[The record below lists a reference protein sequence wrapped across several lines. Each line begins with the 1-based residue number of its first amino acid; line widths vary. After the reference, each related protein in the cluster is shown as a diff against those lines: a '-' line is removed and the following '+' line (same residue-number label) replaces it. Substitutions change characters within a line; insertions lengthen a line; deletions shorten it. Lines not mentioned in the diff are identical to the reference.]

1 MRRVIRRARSHR
13 LLSGIALLVLVG
25 SVAAPMGVEASEAS
39 REGSSSVRRDG
50 SSSKPL
56 VVPARAGLAV
66 SPHPCGTQSVATIA
80 AVDARVARQIYAGEL
95 TGTETR
101 VDQAHVRSSTS
112 LLSAMASGDPARIF
126 AAVHSIVYTPHWHI
140 VRLRVFK
147 AGHMIADVGGPY
159 VIAPVEGVLRQHGHT
174 VGRYV
179 MSVQDDLGYIKLVS
193 RFIGV
198 PVDLYRGRSFVMGV
212 LRPPPP
218 LPSSGEPV
226 VAGASTYRASVFSA
240 EGFLAG
246 ALDVALLNPTPPRSL
261 SSTNCTDVLAYAWGS
276 VAMRIASRLRPLS
289 AHFTDLVGV
298 VTAATRGSVFVVSRG
313 HVIAGGR
320 MPARLPTAGI
330 VRVHGYS
337 RAVFSWLAAPHVR
350 VYVLAPA

>member
-1 MRRVIRRARSHR
+1 MRARP
-13 LLSGIALLVLVG
+13 LPGAI
-25 SVAAPMGVEASEAS
+25 
-39 REGSSSVRRDG
+39 GSSL
-50 SSSKPL
+50 KPL
-56 VVPARAGLAV
+56 VVPAPAGATV
-66 SPHPCGTQSVATIA
+66 SPRQCGTQSAATIA
-80 AVDARVARQIYAGEL
+80 GVDARVARQIYAGEL

-101 VDQAHVRSSTS
+101 VDQVRVRSSS
-112 LLSAMASGDPARIF
+112 RLLSAMASGDRARIL

-147 AGHMIADVGGPY
+147 AGHVIADVGGPY
-159 VIAPVEGVLRQHGHT
+159 VIAPVGGVLSRHGHT

-198 PVDLYRGRSFVMGV
+198 PVDLYRRRSFVMGT
-212 LRPPPP
+212 LRPAPP

-226 VAGASTYRASVFSA
+226 LAGGSNYRASVFSA
-240 EGFLAG
+240 EGFPAG
-246 ALDVALLNPTPPRSL
+246 VLDVALLNPMPPRSL
-261 SSTNCTDVLAYAWGS
+261 SSMSCPDVLAYAWGS
-276 VAMRIASRLRPLS
+276 VAMRIASRFKPLS
-289 AHFTDLVGV
+289 AHFMDLVGV

-320 MPARLPTAGI
+320 MPVRLPTAGS
-330 VRVHGYS
+330 VRVHGS
-337 RAVFSWLAAPHVR
+337 TRAVFSWLAAPHVR